1 MPSQF
6 RFFESKAPRSQR
18 PEITSEPAST
28 SAADGSSLLQT
39 IRNGVA
45 PRSAGTTDQQ
55 SDPALEA
62 QEEGGGSG
70 LHDVI
75 KATDVWF
82 NYQLSLLEKSAVT
95 QAEEWAKAGIPRQD
109 APLEG
114 ELPVEANLKARAEE
128 IFQEWIARI
137 RRKVQDSIQA
147 ACAEAVEKV
156 VQFRHTFTQLEKT
169 TAEIKTAEDEIRDR
183 QEALLNQ
190 QKSFG
195 AEPISNHKRLYL
207 ILLLAISVIEWIANV
222 PIFSELLPEEPGTR
236 LIWKKLVAD
245 TQQMGAIGGIYRVLE
260 KIGLYPDVAIFAFG
274 VIIFLMVLAHFGGEG
289 WRAWVVFNPGE
300 EPLLAPA
307 LQARRRQAVIPIF
320 TALAGIVLAIAFLAG
335 SRARLQTAA
344 KQGYDQAQRD
354 VQALEGELREFN
366 SAGRQL
372 SDVQR
377 QLDLEQQLEAA
388 RSRVKDWGERARYAR
403 DIGMMN
409 IPILILNVVLALT
422 AVTASYCVAAPKIV
436 EGKLV
441 DPVISELKS
450 KAATLRL
457 DIINQ
462 RQLLRTLDAQIQTG
476 ISRSKYLA
484 GTRPLAEWRAKAQRL
499 NAVVTL
505 FRAENA
511 RFRGVDPESIIA
523 FRQRSSIEFPTV
535 PDEGFQL
542 PVELGP
548 LEEDFKSLRLE
559 FQGSAFRAEQLVAAG
574 GEA

>member
-6 RFFESKAPRSQR
+6 RFFESKSPRSEV

-28 SAADGSSLLQT
+28 STADGSSLLQT

-55 SDPALEA
+55 SEAALEA
-62 QEEGGGSG
+62 QEESGGSG

-114 ELPVEANLKARAEE
+114 ELPVETNLKARAEE

-156 VQFRHTFTQLEKT
+156 VQFRHTSAQIEKT
-169 TAEIKTAEDEIRDR
+169 TVEISTTEGDIRDR

-190 QKSFG
+190 QKTFG
-195 AEPISNHKRLYL
+195 AEPIFKNKWLYYVL
-207 ILLLAISVIEWIANV
+207 LSALLAIEWIANV

-236 LIWKKLVAD
+236 LIWKKLVAN
-245 TQQMGAIGGIYRVLE
+245 TQQMGASGGFHRVLE
-260 KIGLYPDVAIFAFG
+260 KMELYPDVAIFAFG
-274 VIIFLMVLAHFGGEG
+274 VIIFVMVLAHFGGEG
-289 WRAWVVFNPGE
+289 WRAWVVFNPSE
-300 EPLLAPA
+300 EPLLTPM
-307 LQARRRQAVIPIF
+307 LHARRREAVTPII
-320 TALAGIVLAIAFLAG
+320 AGLIGIVLAILFLFG

-344 KQGYDQAQRD
+344 TEGYDQAQRH
-354 VQALEGELREFN
+354 VKSLKAELEQLN
-366 SAGRQL
+366 SAGKQL

-388 RSRVKDWGERARYAR
+388 QSRLMDWEERFHYAR

-409 IPILILNVVLALT
+409 FPILILNVVLALT
-422 AVTASYCVAAPKIV
+422 ALTASYCVASPKII
-436 EGKLV
+436 EGKLI
-441 DPVISELKS
+441 DPIIPELKS
-450 KAATLRL
+450 KLGTLRL
-457 DIINQ
+457 DVINQ
-462 RQLLRTLDAQIQTG
+462 RQLLRTLDAQIQTA
-476 ISRSKYLA
+476 IARSKYLA
-484 GTRPLAEWRAKAQRL
+484 GTRPLAEWRAKARRL

-535 PDEGFQL
+535 PDEGFLL

-548 LEEDFKSLRLE
+548 LEEEFKSLRLE
-559 FQGSAFRAEQLVAAG
+559 FQGSAFHAEEFVAVG

>member
-1 MPSQF
+1 M
-6 RFFESKAPRSQR
+6 
-18 PEITSEPAST
+18 TGEPAST
-28 SAADGSSLLQT
+28 SAADGSSFLQT

-45 PRSAGTTDQQ
+45 PRSAETTDQQ
-55 SDPALEA
+55 SEPALES

-82 NYQLSLLEKSAVT
+82 NYQLSLLEKFAVT

-109 APLEG
+109 APVEG
-114 ELPVEANLKARAEE
+114 ELPVETNLKARAEE
-128 IFQEWIARI
+128 IFQEWIART
-137 RRKVQDSIQA
+137 RRKVQDSVQA
-147 ACAEAVEKV
+147 ASAEAVEKV

-169 TAEIKTAEDEIRDR
+169 TVEKNTTEEEIRDR

-190 QKSFG
+190 QKTFG
-195 AEPISNHKRLYL
+195 AEPISKHKRLYL
-207 ILLLAISVIEWIANV
+207 VLLLAISVIEWIANV

-236 LIWKKLVAD
+236 LIWRKLVAN
-245 TQQMGAIGGIYRVLE
+245 TQQMGAVGGIYRVLE
-260 KIGLYPDVAIFAFG
+260 KIGLYPDKAIFAFG

-307 LQARRRQAVIPIF
+307 LQARRRQAVVPIF
-320 TALAGIVLAIAFLAG
+320 TALAGIVLAISFLFG
-335 SRARLQTAA
+335 SRARLQTAVTE
-344 KQGYDQAQRD
+344 GYNQAQQH
-354 VQALEGELREFN
+354 VNSLKAELEQPN
-366 SAGRQL
+366 SAGKQL

-388 RSRVKDWGERARYAR
+388 QSRLKDWEERFHYAR

-409 IPILILNVVLALT
+409 FPILILNVVLALT
-422 AVTASYCVAAPKIV
+422 ALTASYCVAAPKIV
-436 EGKLV
+436 EGKLI
-441 DPVISELKS
+441 DPIIPELKS
-450 KAATLRL
+450 KVATLRL
-457 DIINQ
+457 DVINE
-462 RQLLRTLDAQIQTG
+462 RQLLRTLDAQIQTA

-484 GTRPLAEWRAKAQRL
+484 GTQPHAEWRAKAQRL

-542 PVELGP
+542 PEELGP
-548 LEEDFKSLRLE
+548 LEEEFESLRLE
-559 FQGSAFRAEQLVAAG
+559 FQGSDFRAEQLVAAG